1 MSIKIGILGFECLP
15 LVSVDYKNDTRSAVI
30 DGPPTMVIDGTQV
43 KLLIWYDNEG
53 GYVCCMLE
61 LASMIA

>member
-15 LVSVDYKNDTRSAVI
+15 LVSVDNKNDTRSAVI

-43 KLLIWYDNEG
+43 K
-53 GYVCCMLE
+53 C
-61 LASMIA
+61 